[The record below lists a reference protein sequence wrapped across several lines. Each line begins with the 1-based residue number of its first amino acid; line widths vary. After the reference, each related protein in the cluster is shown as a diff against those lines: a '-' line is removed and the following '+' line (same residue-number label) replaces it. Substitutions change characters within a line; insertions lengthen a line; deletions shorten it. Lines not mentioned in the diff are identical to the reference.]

1 MDNKYKQLMNNVEV
15 SDEMRQRILQN
26 IGEMDLKPRTT
37 RITPVNA
44 RRKATVSRIIGIVA
58 AAGIVLTVGG
68 VILLRYASF
77 GSTKSAEAVQDVA
90 KAKGTFAGV
99 DSADHSIN
107 NYIDPA
113 VDALPAEEG
122 TMGDDIPSAAGIRE
136 NQDTQ
141 AKENE
146 DNLSA
151 VYSFKNE
158 RLLRGNKSSAQIDKI
173 IYEDEEGN
181 EYILTDAASISKI
194 LSLYDADDED
204 DGNDHIVLTLY
215 AGDDS
220 CEFNFFGPNVST
232 IIDIIKDK
240 ANVSKK
246 Q

>member
-26 IGEMDLKPRTT
+26 IGEMDIKPRAT

-68 VILLRYASF
+68 VVLLRYASF

-99 DSADHSIN
+99 ESDDHSMN

-122 TMGDDIPSAAGIRE
+122 TMGDDAPGAAGIRE
-136 NQDTQ
+136 NLDSQS
-141 AKENE
+141 KESE
-146 DNLSA
+146 ANLSVSYA
-151 VYSFKNE
+151 FKNE
-158 RLLRGNKSSAQIDKI
+158 RLLRGDKSSVQIDKI

-194 LSLYDADDED
+194 LSLYNADSDDEG
-204 DGNDHIVLTLY
+204 DGEIELTLC
-215 AGDDS
+215 AGTDS
-220 CEFNFFGPNVST
+220 GEFTFYGSDVST
-232 IIDIIKDK
+232 IIDIMKDK